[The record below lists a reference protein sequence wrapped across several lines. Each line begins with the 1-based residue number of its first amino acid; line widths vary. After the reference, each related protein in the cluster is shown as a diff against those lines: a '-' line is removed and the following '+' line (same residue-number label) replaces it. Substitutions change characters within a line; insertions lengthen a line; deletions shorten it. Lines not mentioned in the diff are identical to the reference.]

1 MCDRIICRINEN
13 IERYNLLSVK
23 EEQKPKSFKSAS
35 LKLQA
40 FAAIYF
46 PNWYLWHL
54 KYHFIILGWISH
66 GFINVCIF
74 IYLYPDE
81 STNGTSMTK
90 KTPLWVAGKGCECER
105 AYFRFLAETLTQQ
118 DAFQTVTIE
127 LSPWSIKECW
137 RQIFSWADLFPL
149 AGKKESDPTS
159 RPPYPSPKPS
169 WQESPVRRLPTFLGA
184 GEVTRSNWVTMIL
197 GFDIMIMIMLASS
210 CWE

>member
-1 MCDRIICRINEN
+1 MFSKLIF
-13 IERYNLLSVK
+13 VA
-23 EEQKPKSFKSAS
+23 PKIPLYHSWLDFPW
-35 LKLQA
+35 
-40 FAAIYF
+40 IYKCMYF
-46 PNWYLWHL
+46 L
-54 KYHFIILGWISH
+54 
-66 GFINVCIF
+66 
-74 IYLYPDE
+74 YLYPHE

-169 WQESPVRRLPTFLGA
+169 WQESPVRLLPTFLRA
-184 GEVTRSNWVTMIL
+184 RQVTRSNWVMMIL
-197 GFDIMIMIMLASS
+197 GFDIMIMLASS